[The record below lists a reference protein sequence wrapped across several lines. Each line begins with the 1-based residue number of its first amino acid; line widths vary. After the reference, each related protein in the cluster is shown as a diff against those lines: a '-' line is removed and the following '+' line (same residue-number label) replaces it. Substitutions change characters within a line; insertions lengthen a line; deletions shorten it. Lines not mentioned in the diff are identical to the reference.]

1 MDDILKLA
9 KDYSKKR
16 HLDLLP
22 HGNNNILENLD
33 FIYDENWENQGV
45 PYPYEILTYLF
56 DSYYVLPERPD
67 LAALFYPASFSE
79 KALILFY
86 ICYSSHLESHHEQVQ
101 HPLCPDKTLHCYR
114 LTAERNTKY

>member
-1 MDDILKLA
+1 MVSSRQRSEIGRDVIRNKCRKINRCYHYGRYFETCKGLFE
-9 KDYSKKR
+9 KR

-67 LAALFYPASFSE
+67 LAALF
-79 KALILFY
+79 
-86 ICYSSHLESHHEQVQ
+86 CW
-101 HPLCPDKTLHCYR
+101 
-114 LTAERNTKY
+114 